1 MKKWFLGIILA
12 IGFISLSIVAPTYAA
27 GAETAV
33 STNSRQAVSPPFTGT
48 FVGTAY
54 GDYDSSAPLT
64 LEMTQSGR
72 KVTGTVY
79 MEPGLTVNAG
89 GMCGVFD
96 LPASSAT
103 ASGAISARQPRLL
116 TAKIPVE
123 SGGVKI
129 TADITGEISAD
140 GEELNVEVKVNTPF
154 LCKYD
159 PVITGILTPLADN

>member
-12 IGFISLSIVAPTYAA
+12 IGFISLSIAAPTYAA
-27 GAETAV
+27 GTKTAV
-33 STNSRQAVSPPFTGT
+33 TPPFSGT
-48 FVGTAY
+48 FTGTAY
-54 GDYDSSAPLT
+54 GDYNSSAPLT
-64 LEMTQSGR
+64 LDMSQTGS
-72 KVTGTVY
+72 KVTGTVTI
-79 MEPGLTVNAG
+79 EPGLTVNAG

-96 LPASSAT
+96 IPASSVT
-103 ASGAISARQPRLL
+103 ASGTTSARQPRIL

-159 PVITGILTPLADN
+159 PVITGVLMPLADN